1 MSDSLLTF
9 DGSGLPLAG
18 VRALAQTGSTNADAL
33 MMAQLGA
40 ADGWLILAE
49 EQTQGRGRFERRWV
63 TRAGTALAFSLL
75 LRPTEAEQAQLG
87 RFVALGA
94 LAVQRALV
102 ELGLAAQIKWP
113 NDVLV
118 DGRKICG
125 ILVETLWQDGQ
136 AQAVVLGVGVN
147 VLAESVPPAEELQF
161 PATSVEDSLGQPVE
175 RAALLRS
182 ILTQI
187 FAWRERM
194 LEQDFWN
201 AWQDSL
207 AFRGQWVR
215 VEGGQQPI
223 VGVLEGLNADGNL
236 LLRLEDGSSAVVMVG
251 DVHLRTFLDG
261 R

>member
-1 MSDSLLTF
+1 
-9 DGSGLPLAG
+9 
-18 VRALAQTGSTNADAL
+18 
-33 MMAQLGA
+33 
-40 ADGWLILAE
+40 
-49 EQTQGRGRFERRWV
+49 
-63 TRAGTALAFSLL
+63 
-75 LRPTEAEQAQLG
+75 
-87 RFVALGA
+87 
-94 LAVQRALV
+94 
-102 ELGLAAQIKWP
+102 

-125 ILVETLWQDGQ
+125 ILVETLWLDGR
-136 AQAVVLGVGVN
+136 AQAIILGVGVN

-161 PATSVEDSLGQPVE
+161 PATSVEDSLGQPVG

-182 ILTQI
+182 ILTHI

-194 LEQDFWN
+194 LEQGFWN

-223 VGVLEGLNADGNL
+223 VGALEGLNADGNL

>member
-1 MSDSLLTF
+1 MLDSLLTF

-40 ADGWLILAE
+40 EDGWLVLAE

-75 LRPTEAEQAQLG
+75 LRPTEAEQAYLE

-125 ILVETLWQDGQ
+125 ILVETLWLDGR
-136 AQAVVLGVGVN
+136 AQAIILGVGVN

-161 PATSVEDSLGQPVE
+161 PATSVEDSLGQPVG

-182 ILTQI
+182 ILTHI

-194 LEQDFWN
+194 LEQGFWN

-223 VGVLEGLNADGNL
+223 VGALEGLNADGNL